1 MAVTNL
7 TGYEWYGN
15 DTVSVSSTIDAT
27 NIEFYDLSGT
37 NFTRFYAENLR
48 KPTRTAI
55 TYYLGT
61 GTATEVYANSWMNPY
76 ARAITFTGGD
86 DVTNIDLITWLEA
99 NGTLTAPVQTP
110 PVVIKYKS
118 SVIASMDV
126 SGTKTLNT
134 SGKYCEDD
142 IEVVYV
148 SSDTPTPTQDKSA
161 DPSTS
166 AVVVTPDTG
175 KLLSSVTINPI
186 TSTLLTSLDADF
198 VATNIKKDV
207 NMFGLVGTFEGGGGG
222 GGQVTQ
228 GVFFLD
234 YDGTVVEAWATADVS
249 GKTALPSNPSH
260 TGLVAQGW
268 NWDLASIKSYVVS
281 YPNVNVYVGQM
292 YETASGLTEFD
303 ITLTAVTGKTVTFS
317 MSGTKNWGDG
327 SSDTASSHTYA
338 NYGNYTITCN
348 GSSFPS
354 GSSSQSGVFRASTS
368 NNNRFW
374 CTAVRISKSVKAIP
388 TYCFANCQNIETIT
402 MPKEVTTMGTYAFRY
417 CYSLKSA
424 TISSGVA
431 TVDGFYGCY
440 ALSSVALSQNNRS
453 INNNIFYNCYLLS
466 RITLPPS
473 LTTLGNYCFRACY
486 ALETISIPSTVTSIG
501 TYAFQN
507 CSGLSQKLKIP
518 NISTIGGSAFYY
530 CYRIIEYDFSS
541 ATSVPSLSNT
551 NAFDGING
559 NCKILVPS
567 ALLTSWKSATNW
579 TNYASYIYGV

>member
-15 DTVSVSSTIDAT
+15 NTVSVSSTIDAT
-27 NIEFYDLSGT
+27 NIEFYDAWGMNYT
-37 NFTRFYAENLR
+37 GLR
-48 KPTRTAI
+48 VEEALI
-55 TYYLGT
+55 TYYIGT
-61 GTATEVYANSWMNPY
+61 TEVEVYNDGWNDPDAQE
-76 ARAITFTGGD
+76 ITFTGGD
-86 DVTNIDLITWLEA
+86 DVTNTNLIAWLEA

-110 PVVIKYKS
+110 PVVIKYKGS
-118 SVIASMDV
+118 AIASMDA

-161 DPSTS
+161 NPSTS

-198 VATNIKKDV
+198 AAMNIKKDV

-222 GGQVTQ
+222 SQVTQ

-303 ITLTAVTGKTVTFS
+303 ITLTAVTGKTVSFY

-327 SSDTASSHTYA
+327 SSGTTNSHTYA

-348 GSSFPS
+348 GSILPS
-354 GSSSQSGVFRASTS
+354 GSSSQSGVFRATTS

-374 CTAVRISKSVKAIP
+374 CTAVRIGKSIKAIP
-388 TYCFANCQNIETIT
+388 TYCFGNCQSIETIT

-417 CYSLKSA
+417 CYALKSA

-440 ALSSVALSQNNRS
+440 ALSSVALSQNNQS

-518 NISTIGGSAFYY
+518 NIPTIGGSAFYY

-567 ALLTSWKSATNW
+567 ALLSSWQSATNW
-579 TNYASYIYGV
+579 TTYANYIYGV